1 MYFNSQPAHSQQSI
15 FLHDFTLCKPSMS
28 PFTPILLKDRWEQ
41 RWQRGRP
48 ERGPETCARSP
59 ALMRM
64 CPRTRP
70 LTPPLCASNS
80 FISINEG
87 LNGWPSGPSKPHHFI
102 ISKLIP
108 SGSLPRPGT
117 RVRVRNQ
124 TQSYSGAQLSN
135 LIQPEI
141 GESQQRWGRREGKGE
156 DVVAAKKR
164 NKFHIHY
171 TQQSSIHTTYYLFH
185 TEAQLSGVQITED

>member
-1 MYFNSQPAHSQQSI
+1 MQTLYVPIHTHSAQ
-15 FLHDFTLCKPSMS
+15 
-28 PFTPILLKDRWEQ
+28 
-41 RWQRGRP
+41 
-48 ERGPETCARSP
+48 
-59 ALMRM
+59 
-64 CPRTRP
+64 RP
-70 LTPPLCASNS
+70 LGTAVVERQARTWARNLREEPSPDAHVSSDPAPHTPPLCASNS

-87 LNGWPSGPSKPHHFI
+87 LNRWPSGPSKPHHFI

-141 GESQQRWGRREGKGE
+141 GESQQR
-156 DVVAAKKR
+156 
-164 NKFHIHY
+164 
-171 TQQSSIHTTYYLFH
+171 
-185 TEAQLSGVQITED
+185 

>member
-1 MYFNSQPAHSQQSI
+1 
-15 FLHDFTLCKPSMS
+15 MS
-28 PFTPILLKDRWEQ
+28 PFTPILCSQ
-41 RWQRGRP
+41 RPLGTAV
-48 ERGPETCARSP
+48 ERQARTWAGNPARSP

-64 CPRTRP
+64 CPRICP
-70 LTPPLCASNS
+70 HTPALCLQF

-87 LNGWPSGPSKPHHFI
+87 LNRWPSGPSKPHHFI

-117 RVRVRNQ
+117 SVRVRNQ

-141 GESQQRWGRREGKGE
+141 GESQQRWGRREGREKTLLLL
-156 DVVAAKKR
+156 KKEI
-164 NKFHIHY
+164 N
-171 TQQSSIHTTYYLFH
+171 SIY
-185 TEAQLSGVQITED
+185 IT